1 MKRVF
6 GAMLLCISTLAQA
19 PVATDD
25 EKREL
30 AAAVQEANTSGF
42 DIIRALEAHLRKY
55 PNTALR
61 PEIFNLLS
69 KAAVEAGNNAR
80 IIRYGEPAL
89 TALPNDVGLL
99 DQVSRALLDTGPAP
113 VLLLLV
119 LPALYILV
127 HRHSQA
133 RALSR
138 RIVAHEECAPFVGG
152 D

>member
-1 MKRVF
+1 MKRVL
-6 GAMLLCISTLAQA
+6 GAMLLCISALAQA

-61 PEIFNLLS
+61 TEIFNLLS
-69 KAAVEAGNNAR
+69 KAAVEANDNAR

-89 TALPNDVGLL
+89 IALPNDVGLL
-99 DQVSRALLDTGPAP
+99 DQVARALLDAGGKDNAT
-113 VLLLLV
+113 
-119 LPALYILV
+119 
-127 HRHSQA
+127 
-133 RALSR
+133 RALGYAKRFEDYVIRVPVPVRSGKEPGR
-138 RIVAHEECAPFVGG
+138 S
-152 D
+152 

>member
-6 GAMLLCISTLAQA
+6 GAMLLCISALAQA

-61 PEIFNLLS
+61 PEIFNLLA
-69 KAAVEAGNNAR
+69 KAAVETR
-80 IIRYGEPAL
+80 
-89 TALPNDVGLL
+89 
-99 DQVSRALLDTGPAP
+99 
-113 VLLLLV
+113 
-119 LPALYILV
+119 
-127 HRHSQA
+127 
-133 RALSR
+133 
-138 RIVAHEECAPFVGG
+138 
-152 D
+152 